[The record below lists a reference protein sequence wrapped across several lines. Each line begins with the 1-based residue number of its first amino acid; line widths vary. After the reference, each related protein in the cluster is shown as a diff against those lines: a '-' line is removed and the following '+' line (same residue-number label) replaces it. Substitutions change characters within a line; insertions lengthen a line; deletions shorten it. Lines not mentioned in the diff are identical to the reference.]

1 MTPPILVRAP
11 TLPLAFADAALAVEA
26 AAFDLEAIEE
36 REVREVRAHGATP
49 EALCAH
55 FINECLYVSEVEG
68 FGWRRIDFAVFDVEP
83 RAGAE
88 PMRLH
93 SFLHGQPL
101 EPGEQRLRRPVPSIS
116 GDDVRVRALG
126 DEFELSIAIGTEQ

>member
-1 MTPPILVRAP
+1 VTPPILVRAR
-11 TLPLAFADAALAVEA
+11 TLPLAFADAALAIGAV
-26 AAFDLEAIEE
+26 AFDLEAIEE
-36 REVREVRAHGATP
+36 SEVREVRAHGATP

-68 FGWRRIDFAVFDVEP
+68 FGWRRIDFAFFDVEP
-83 RAGAE
+83 RIGAE

-101 EPGEQRLRRPVPSIS
+101 ESGAPPLRPPIPAIS
-116 GDDVRVRALG
+116 SSDVRVRALG
-126 DEFELSIAIGTEQ
+126 DHFELSIAIATPQ

>member
-11 TLPLAFADAALAVEA
+11 TLSLAFADAALAIGA

-36 REVREVRAHGATP
+36 SEVREVRAHGATP

-55 FINECLYVSEVEG
+55 FIKECLYVYEVEG
-68 FGWRRIDFAVFDVEP
+68 FGWRRIEFVVFDVEP
-83 RAGAE
+83 RPGAE

-101 EPGEQRLRRPVPSIS
+101 ESGGPALRRPIQSIAS
-116 GDDVRVRALG
+116 GDVRVHVLG
-126 DEFELSIAIGTEQ
+126 DHFELSIAIATPQ